1 MRCIIY
7 SPHWLRTIPLF
18 VVKSA
23 FYILTL
29 AWGFRR
35 CSFRLVGQCESLYS
49 VERVTEQAPR
59 FFVCIS
65 EWISSTRESVD
76 FVVYGIR
83 MNILQ
88 NNPYRQLGVYS
99 NSPTKERLANHN
111 RMKAFLK
118 VGKSVS
124 FPLDVPQY
132 LSSINRTEASVAD
145 AEAKLTLPKDQI
157 LYAQFWFLKTTPLDE
172 VAFNHLFAG
181 EIDKAE
187 EIWQKRECLS
197 ALQNRIVCALIR
209 NRYDSAIMC
218 AEVLYGNTQYLNQ
231 FVSTI
236 IGTGGNFDVSN
247 LAFSF
252 LDILCDEIGASK
264 LLPFITNSSWKEHIG
279 EKAVKPLVDSI
290 QEAINIAQKTKGKGS
305 NARLNAGEAL
315 RRNTRNAILQLKGFL
330 STKDL
335 QYQMIADKLGL
346 EILQCGI
353 DYFNDSEEPD
363 AAHKA
368 MSLQKYA
375 KSIVVGQMAK
385 DRCKENVDILQRIID
400 NLPPSEVFVEDRAI
414 HEELRKYCLL
424 PDKIDYAET
433 LLKSTQKLFVSMRQK
448 LGVSNQYYI
457 DLSSQVVSNALH
469 NVIEEVN
476 AAQKDKSEAYLA
488 KVLVS
493 AWKVTLIMDTF
504 DKNEEFK
511 ARYLSN
517 KETLFSIYRQ
527 IVFSDMVSSEVVAIY
542 EAIDSFNG
550 TTKTIERESDSP
562 FFSNISSYRL
572 PGMDDLAR
580 DFQFSKITTL
590 LDRTKGL
597 LGVVKQCSSVS
608 DVDYKKLSTKIVS
621 MALNDV
627 IKLVNNSTSSRVSS
641 YNLKFDSTISSAYL
655 AILKMASFDMTFDF
669 KEHFDEQM
677 RIISQMNN
685 RSNPFMHSVDNKSS
699 TSSGS
704 GCMVMLCAIFGL
716 VVLTIYSLINM

>member
-1 MRCIIY
+1 
-7 SPHWLRTIPLF
+7 
-18 VVKSA
+18 
-23 FYILTL
+23 
-29 AWGFRR
+29 
-35 CSFRLVGQCESLYS
+35 
-49 VERVTEQAPR
+49 
-59 FFVCIS
+59 
-65 EWISSTRESVD
+65 
-76 FVVYGIR
+76 

-88 NNPYRQLGVYS
+88 NNPYRLLGVYS

-157 LYAQFWFLKTTPLDE
+157 LYAQFWFIKTTPLDE

-197 ALQNRIVCALIR
+197 ALQNLIVCALIR
-209 NRYDSAIMC
+209 NEYYFAIRY

-231 FVSTI
+231 FISKI
-236 IGTGGNFDVSN
+236 IGTGGNFDVST

-264 LLPFITNSSWKEHIG
+264 LLPFITNSSWKEHLG
-279 EKAVKPLVDSI
+279 ERAAKPLVDSI
-290 QEAINIAQKTKGKGS
+290 QDAINIAQKTKGKGS

-315 RRNTRNAILQLKGFL
+315 RKNTRNAILQLKGFL
-330 STKDL
+330 STEDL

-424 PDKIDYAET
+424 PDKICHAVT
-433 LLKSTQKLFVSMRQK
+433 LLNNTKPYIQSIKRK
-448 LGVSNQYYI
+448 LGVSNAYYLKI
-457 DLSSQVVSNALH
+457 STQIVGNALS
-469 NVIEEVN
+469 NVIAEVN
-476 AAQKDKSEAYLA
+476 EAQSIFSADKDDPNAALAAILGITHVKS
-488 KVLVS
+488 VLEE
-493 AWKVTLIMDTF
+493 AWKATRIMDGF
-504 DKNEEFK
+504 DMEFDYKND
-511 ARYLSN
+511 RYN
-517 KETLFSIYRQ
+517 KNRSI
-527 IVFSDMVSSEVVAIY
+527 
-542 EAIDSFNG
+542 
-550 TTKTIERESDSP
+550 
-562 FFSNISSYRL
+562 L
-572 PGMDDLAR
+572 
-580 DFQFSKITTL
+580 
-590 LDRTKGL
+590 KGL
-597 LGVVKQCSSVS
+597 CDQLGVSTSTYASSS
-608 DVDYKKLSTKIVS
+608 SSSRTTQRSQTSTTRPYS
-621 MALNDV
+621 STSNSSRTFT
-627 IKLVNNSTSSRVSS
+627 NRQTTSTSSSS
-641 YNLKFDSTISSAYL
+641 SSNSSDDTPWGCFMVIIIIILIFLIS
-655 AILKMASFDMTFDF
+655 IC
-669 KEHFDEQM
+669 
-677 RIISQMNN
+677 R
-685 RSNPFMHSVDNKSS
+685 
-699 TSSGS
+699 
-704 GCMVMLCAIFGL
+704 
-716 VVLTIYSLINM
+716 

>member
-1 MRCIIY
+1 MYYIQPSLASDDSVVRC
-7 SPHWLRTIPLF
+7 L
-18 VVKSA
+18 SA

-65 EWISSTRESVD
+65 EWISSTRESVG
-76 FVVYGIR
+76 FIVYGIR

-88 NNPYRQLGVYS
+88 NNPYRLLGVYS

-132 LSSINRTEASVAD
+132 LSSINRTEASAAD

-157 LYAQFWFLKTTPLDE
+157 LHAQFWFIKTTPLDE

-197 ALQNRIVCALIR
+197 ALQNLIVCALIR
-209 NRYDSAIMC
+209 NKYDFAIKY

-231 FVSTI
+231 FISTI
-236 IGTGGNFDVSN
+236 IGKGGNFDVSN
-247 LAFSF
+247 LVFSF
-252 LDILCDEIGASK
+252 LDILCEEIGVSK
-264 LLPFITNSSWKEHIG
+264 LLPFITNRSWKEHIG
-279 EKAVKPLVDSI
+279 EKTLKRLVDYI
-290 QEAINIAQKTKGKGS
+290 QDAINIAQKTKGKGS

-315 RRNTRNAILQLKGFL
+315 RRNTSDAILLLKGFL
-330 STKDL
+330 STEDL

-424 PDKIDYAET
+424 PDKICHAVT
-433 LLKSTQKLFVSMRQK
+433 LLNNTKPYIQSIKRK
-448 LGVSNQYYI
+448 LGVSNAYYLKI
-457 DLSSQVVSNALH
+457 STQIVGNALT
-469 NVIEEVN
+469 NVIAEVN
-476 AAQKDKSEAYLA
+476 EAQSIFSVDKDDPNAALAAILGITHVKS
-488 KVLVS
+488 VLEE
-493 AWKVTLIMDTF
+493 AWKATRIMDGF
-504 DKNEEFK
+504 D
-511 ARYLSN
+511 
-517 KETLFSIYRQ
+517 
-527 IVFSDMVSSEVVAIY
+527 M
-542 EAIDSFNG
+542 
-550 TTKTIERESDSP
+550 ESDYK
-562 FFSNISSYRL
+562 N
-572 PGMDDLAR
+572 
-580 DFQFSKITTL
+580 
-590 LDRTKGL
+590 DRYNKNRSILKGL
-597 LGVVKQCSSVS
+597 CDQLGVSTSAYTSSS
-608 DVDYKKLSTKIVS
+608 SSSRTTQRSQTSTARPYS
-621 MALNDV
+621 STSNRTSANRQTT
-627 IKLVNNSTSSRVSS
+627 STSSSS
-641 YNLKFDSTISSAYL
+641 SSNSSDDTPWGCFMVIIIIILIFLIS
-655 AILKMASFDMTFDF
+655 IC
-669 KEHFDEQM
+669 
-677 RIISQMNN
+677 R
-685 RSNPFMHSVDNKSS
+685 
-699 TSSGS
+699 
-704 GCMVMLCAIFGL
+704 
-716 VVLTIYSLINM
+716 

>member
-1 MRCIIY
+1 
-7 SPHWLRTIPLF
+7 
-18 VVKSA
+18 
-23 FYILTL
+23 
-29 AWGFRR
+29 
-35 CSFRLVGQCESLYS
+35 
-49 VERVTEQAPR
+49 
-59 FFVCIS
+59 
-65 EWISSTRESVD
+65 
-76 FVVYGIR
+76 
-83 MNILQ
+83 MNILR
-88 NNPYRQLGVYS
+88 NNPYRLLGVYS

-118 VGKSVS
+118 VGKSIS
-124 FPLDVPQY
+124 FPLDIPQY
-132 LSSINRTEASVAD
+132 LSSINRTEASAAD

-157 LYAQFWFLKTTPLDE
+157 LYAQFWFIKTTPLDE

-181 EIDKAE
+181 EIKKAE
-187 EIWQKRECLS
+187 EIWQKRESLS
-197 ALQNRIVCALIR
+197 ALQNLIVCALIR
-209 NRYDSAIMC
+209 NKYDFAIKY

-231 FVSTI
+231 FVSKI
-236 IGTGGNFDVSN
+236 IGTGGNFDVST

-252 LDILCDEIGASK
+252 LDILCDEISASK
-264 LLPFITNSSWKEHIG
+264 LLPFITNSSWKEHLG
-279 EKAVKPLVDSI
+279 ERAVKPLVDSI
-290 QEAINIAQKTKGKGS
+290 QDAINIAQKTKGKGS

-330 STKDL
+330 STEDL

-353 DYFNDSEEPD
+353 DYYNDSEEPD

-414 HEELRKYCLL
+414 HEGLRKFCSL
-424 PDKIDYAET
+424 PDKIDYAEI

-457 DLSSQVVSNALH
+457 KLSTLVVSNALH

-493 AWKVTLIMDTF
+493 AWRVTLIMDTF
-504 DKNEEFK
+504 DKDEDFK
-511 ARYLSN
+511 VHYLSN
-517 KETLFSIYRQ
+517 KETLFSIYKQ
-527 IVFSDMVSSEVVAIY
+527 ILLSDMVSSEVVAIY
-542 EAIDSFNG
+542 EAIDTFNG
-550 TTKTIERESDSP
+550 TTKPTEKQSDSMIP
-562 FFSNISSYRL
+562 IGIPIRSSYRWA
-572 PGMDDLAR
+572 GMDGLSRKSLFD
-580 DFQFSKITTL
+580 KITTL

-597 LGVVKQCSSVS
+597 LEVVKQCSSVS
-608 DVDYKKLSTKIVS
+608 DVDYRKLSTRIVS

-627 IKLVNNSTSSRVSS
+627 IQIVNNSTSSRVS
-641 YNLKFDSTISSAYL
+641 YDLELISTISDAYF
-655 AILKMASFDMTFDF
+655 AILKMDSFDMTSDF
-669 KEHFDEQM
+669 KKHFDEQKQ
-677 RIISQMNN
+677 IISQMEE

-699 TSSGS
+699 RTTQRSQTSTTRPYSSTSNSSRTFTNRQTTSTSSSSSSNSSDDTFLG
-704 GCMVMLCAIFGL
+704 GCFVHIVACIITFIIIF
-716 VVLTIYSLINM
+716 LISKCS

>member
-1 MRCIIY
+1 MI
-7 SPHWLRTIPLF
+7 LF
-18 VVKSA
+18 V
-23 FYILTL
+23 
-29 AWGFRR
+29 
-35 CSFRLVGQCESLYS
+35 Q
-49 VERVTEQAPR
+49 
-59 FFVCIS
+59 
-65 EWISSTRESVD
+65 
-76 FVVYGIR
+76 GIK

-88 NNPYRQLGVYS
+88 SNPYRLLGVYS

-118 VGKSVS
+118 VGKPVS
-124 FPLDVPQY
+124 FPLDLSNY
-132 LSSINRTEASVAD
+132 LSPINRTEASVAD

-157 LYAQFWFLKTTPLDE
+157 LYAQFWFLKTTPLDD
-172 VAFNHLFAG
+172 VAFNHLIAG

-187 EIWQKRECLS
+187 KIWQKRDCAS
-197 ALQNRIVCALIR
+197 SLQNRIVCALICR
-209 NRYDSAIMC
+209 NYSCAITC
-218 AEVLYGNTQYLNQ
+218 AEVLYENTQYINQ
-231 FVSTI
+231 FVSAI
-236 IGTGGNFDVSN
+236 IGTEGNIEVSN
-247 LAFSF
+247 LVFSF
-252 LDILCDEIGASK
+252 LDVLCEEVGINK
-264 LLPFITNSSWKEHIG
+264 LLPFITKNAWKSHIG

-290 QEAINIAQKTKGKGS
+290 QEAVEIAKKSKGKGS
-305 NARLNAGEAL
+305 NARLNAGEEL
-315 RRNTRNAILQLKGFL
+315 RKNTRNALSQLNKILSL
-330 STKDL
+330 TDL

-368 MSLQKYA
+368 MNLQKYA

-400 NLPPSEVFVEDRAI
+400 NLPPSEVFAEDRAI
-414 HEELRKYCLL
+414 HEELRKFCSL
-424 PDKIDYAET
+424 PDKIDFAEI
-433 LLKSTQKLFVSMRQK
+433 LLKSTQKLFVSMKQK

-457 DLSSQVVSNALH
+457 ELSTQVVSNALH

-527 IVFSDMVSSEVVAIY
+527 IVFSDMVSSEVIAIY

-550 TTKTIERESDSP
+550 TTKTIERQSDSP
-562 FFSNISSYRL
+562 FLNVSSYML
-572 PGMDDLAR
+572 AGMDDLVHDR
-580 DFQFSKITTL
+580 QFSKITTL
-590 LDRTKGL
+590 LNRTKEHL
-597 LGVVKQCSSVS
+597 RVVKQCSSVR
-608 DVDYKKLSTKIVS
+608 DFDYKKLSTKIVS

-627 IKLVNNSTSSRVSS
+627 IKIVNNSTSSRVSS
-641 YNLKFDSTISSAYL
+641 YNLEFNSTISSAYL
-655 AILKMASFDMTFDF
+655 AILEMDSFDMTFDF
-669 KEHFDEQM
+669 RKHFDEQK
-677 RIISQMNN
+677 RIISQMYN

-716 VVLTIYSLINM
+716 VVLTIYGLINM

>member
-1 MRCIIY
+1 
-7 SPHWLRTIPLF
+7 
-18 VVKSA
+18 
-23 FYILTL
+23 
-29 AWGFRR
+29 
-35 CSFRLVGQCESLYS
+35 
-49 VERVTEQAPR
+49 
-59 FFVCIS
+59 
-65 EWISSTRESVD
+65 
-76 FVVYGIR
+76 

-132 LSSINRTEASVAD
+132 LSSINRTEASAAD

-157 LYAQFWFLKTTPLDE
+157 LYAQFWFIKTSPLDE

-181 EIDKAE
+181 EIEKAE

-305 NARLNAGEAL
+305 NARLNAGETL
-315 RRNTRNAILQLKGFL
+315 RKNTRNAILQLKGFL

-335 QYQMIADKLGL
+335 QYQIIADKLGL

-353 DYFNDSEEPD
+353 DYYNDSEEPD

-385 DRCKENVDILQRIID
+385 DRCKENVDILQKIID
-400 NLPPSEVFVEDRAI
+400 NLPPAAVFEEDRAI

-424 PDKIDYAET
+424 PDKICHAIT
-433 LLKSTQKLFVSMRQK
+433 LLNNTKLHLQSIRRI
-448 LGVSNQYYI
+448 LGVSNSYYLKI
-457 DLSSQVVSNALH
+457 STKVVGNALS

-476 AAQKDKSEAYLA
+476 EAQSILNVDKDDPNAKLTAFLGITHLKS
-488 KVLVS
+488 VLEE
-493 AWKVTLIMDTF
+493 AWKATKIMDGF
-504 DKNEEFK
+504 DMEADYKSG
-511 ARYLSN
+511 RYSENRSILRDLCN
-517 KETLFSIYRQ
+517 K
-527 IVFSDMVSSEVVAIY
+527 
-542 EAIDSFNG
+542 
-550 TTKTIERESDSP
+550 
-562 FFSNISSYRL
+562 
-572 PGMDDLAR
+572 
-580 DFQFSKITTL
+580 
-590 LDRTKGL
+590 
-597 LGVVKQCSSVS
+597 LGV
-608 DVDYKKLSTKIVS
+608 
-621 MALNDV
+621 
-627 IKLVNNSTSSRVSS
+627 STSSCSSKSVSRS
-641 YNLKFDSTISSAYL
+641 PAVQRPSATRSNSPSSNRTYANTTSSSKSSSSSDNGCL
-655 AILKMASFDMTFDF
+655 LGIVFMIIGAAILGTITESGGGAILGG
-669 KEHFDEQM
+669 
-677 RIISQMNN
+677 II
-685 RSNPFMHSVDNKSS
+685 
-699 TSSGS
+699 
-704 GCMVMLCAIFGL
+704 GL
-716 VVLTIYSLINM
+716 GIWAKISD

>member
-1 MRCIIY
+1 
-7 SPHWLRTIPLF
+7 
-18 VVKSA
+18 
-23 FYILTL
+23 
-29 AWGFRR
+29 
-35 CSFRLVGQCESLYS
+35 
-49 VERVTEQAPR
+49 
-59 FFVCIS
+59 
-65 EWISSTRESVD
+65 
-76 FVVYGIR
+76 

-132 LSSINRTEASVAD
+132 LSSINRTEASAAD

-157 LYAQFWFLKTTPLDE
+157 LYAQFWFIKTTPLDE

-181 EIDKAE
+181 EIENAE

-218 AEVLYGNTQYLNQ
+218 AEVLYGNTQYLSQ

-305 NARLNAGEAL
+305 NARLNAGETL

-335 QYQMIADKLGL
+335 QYQIIADKLGL

-353 DYFNDSEEPD
+353 DYYNDSEEPD

-385 DRCKENVDILQRIID
+385 DRCKENVDILQKIID
-400 NLPPSEVFVEDRAI
+400 NLPPAAVFEEDRAI

-424 PDKIDYAET
+424 PDKICHAIT
-433 LLKSTQKLFVSMRQK
+433 LLNNTKSHLQSIRRI
-448 LGVSNQYYI
+448 LGVSNSYYLKI
-457 DLSSQVVSNALH
+457 STKVVGNALS

-476 AAQKDKSEAYLA
+476 EAQSILNVDKDDPNAKLTAFLGITHLKS
-488 KVLVS
+488 VLEE
-493 AWKVTLIMDTF
+493 AWKATKIMDGF
-504 DKNEEFK
+504 DMEADYKSG
-511 ARYLSN
+511 RYSENRSILRDLCNKLGVSTSSYPQKPVSRNPAVQRPSATRSN
-517 KETLFSIYRQ
+517 SPSSNRTYANTTSSSESSSSSDNGCLFSI
-527 IVFSDMVSSEVVAIY
+527 IFMIIGA
-542 EAIDSFNG
+542 
-550 TTKTIERESDSP
+550 
-562 FFSNISSYRL
+562 
-572 PGMDDLAR
+572 
-580 DFQFSKITTL
+580 
-590 LDRTKGL
+590 
-597 LGVVKQCSSVS
+597 
-608 DVDYKKLSTKIVS
+608 
-621 MALNDV
+621 
-627 IKLVNNSTSSRVSS
+627 
-641 YNLKFDSTISSAYL
+641 
-655 AILKMASFDMTFDF
+655 AILGTITESGGGAVFGGLIGLGIWF
-669 KEHFDEQM
+669 K
-677 RIISQMNN
+677 IS
-685 RSNPFMHSVDNKSS
+685 D
-699 TSSGS
+699 
-704 GCMVMLCAIFGL
+704 
-716 VVLTIYSLINM
+716 

>member
-1 MRCIIY
+1 
-7 SPHWLRTIPLF
+7 
-18 VVKSA
+18 
-23 FYILTL
+23 
-29 AWGFRR
+29 
-35 CSFRLVGQCESLYS
+35 
-49 VERVTEQAPR
+49 
-59 FFVCIS
+59 
-65 EWISSTRESVD
+65 
-76 FVVYGIR
+76 

-132 LSSINRTEASVAD
+132 LSFINRTEASAAD

-157 LYAQFWFLKTTPLDE
+157 LYAQFWFIKTSPLDE

-181 EIDKAE
+181 EIENAE

-305 NARLNAGEAL
+305 NARLNAGETL

-353 DYFNDSEEPD
+353 DYFNNSEEPD

-400 NLPPSEVFVEDRAI
+400 DLPPSEVFVEDKAI
-414 HEELRKYCLL
+414 KKEIEKYCNL
-424 PDKIDYAET
+424 PDKICHAVT
-433 LLKSTQKLFVSMRQK
+433 LLNNAKPQLQSIKRK
-448 LGVSNQYYI
+448 LGTSNKYYLNISTKTVQY
-457 DLSSQVVSNALH
+457 ALH
-469 NVIEEVN
+469 NLIEEVN
-476 AAQKDKSEAYLA
+476 AAMSALNVDRKDELA
-488 KVLVS
+488 KFLVYQTLESVKTVLEK
-493 AWKVTLIMDTF
+493 AWRAILIMDTF
-504 DKNEEFK
+504 D
-511 ARYLSN
+511 
-517 KETLFSIYRQ
+517 
-527 IVFSDMVSSEVVAIY
+527 M
-542 EAIDSFNG
+542 
-550 TTKTIERESDSP
+550 ESDFKNNRYNVNRSTL
-562 FFSNISSYRL
+562 R
-572 PGMDDLAR
+572 DLCN
-580 DFQFSKITTL
+580 K
-590 LDRTKGL
+590 
-597 LGVVKQCSSVS
+597 LGV
-608 DVDYKKLSTKIVS
+608 
-621 MALNDV
+621 
-627 IKLVNNSTSSRVSS
+627 STSSCSSKSVSRS
-641 YNLKFDSTISSAYL
+641 PAVQRPSATRSNSPSSNRTYANTTSSSESSSSSDNGCL
-655 AILKMASFDMTFDF
+655 FGIIFMIIGAAILGTITESGGGAVFGGLIGLGIWF
-669 KEHFDEQM
+669 K
-677 RIISQMNN
+677 IS
-685 RSNPFMHSVDNKSS
+685 D
-699 TSSGS
+699 
-704 GCMVMLCAIFGL
+704 
-716 VVLTIYSLINM
+716 

>member
-1 MRCIIY
+1 MGCIIY
-7 SPHWLRTIPLF
+7 SPHWLRTILLF

-35 CSFRLVGQCESLYS
+35 CSFRLAGQCEGLYT
-49 VERVTEQAPR
+49 VERVTELAPR

-65 EWISSTRESVD
+65 ECIPSTRESVG
-76 FVVYGIR
+76 FIVYGIR

-88 NNPYRQLGVYS
+88 NNPYRLLGVYS

-118 VGKSVS
+118 VGKPVS
-124 FPLDVPQY
+124 FPLDLPQY
-132 LSSINRTEASVAD
+132 LTSINRTETSVVE

-157 LYAQFWFLKTTPLDE
+157 LYAQFWFVKATPLDE
-172 VAFNHLFAG
+172 VAFKHLLSG

-187 EIWQKRECLS
+187 EIWQKKECVS
-197 ALQNRIVCALIR
+197 SLQNLIVCSLMR
-209 NRYDSAIMC
+209 NKYDFAIMC

-264 LLPFITNSSWKEHIG
+264 LLSFITNSSWKEHIG

-305 NARLNAGEAL
+305 NARLNAGETL

-353 DYFNDSEEPD
+353 DYFNNSEEPD

-385 DRCKENVDILQRIID
+385 DRCNENVDILQRIID
-400 NLPPSEVFVEDRAI
+400 NLPPSEVFMEDKAI

-424 PDKIDYAET
+424 PDKICHAVT
-433 LLKSTQKLFVSMRQK
+433 LLNNAKPHIQSIKRK
-448 LGVSNQYYI
+448 LGVSNAYYLKI
-457 DLSSQVVSNALH
+457 STQIVGNALS
-469 NVIEEVN
+469 NVIAEVN
-476 AAQKDKSEAYLA
+476 EAQSIFSADKDDPNAALAAILGVTHVKS
-488 KVLVS
+488 VLEE
-493 AWKVTLIMDTF
+493 AWKATRIMDGF
-504 DKNEEFK
+504 D
-511 ARYLSN
+511 
-517 KETLFSIYRQ
+517 
-527 IVFSDMVSSEVVAIY
+527 M
-542 EAIDSFNG
+542 EA
-550 TTKTIERESDSP
+550 
-562 FFSNISSYRL
+562 
-572 PGMDDLAR
+572 
-580 DFQFSKITTL
+580 
-590 LDRTKGL
+590 
-597 LGVVKQCSSVS
+597 
-608 DVDYKKLSTKIVS
+608 DYKSGRYGKNRSILKELCGNLDIPTGPIPTPVPPNPTPPGPVPEGPKPNIGCF
-621 MALNDV
+621 LGILFV
-627 IKLVNNSTSSRVSS
+627 I
-641 YNLKFDSTISSAYL
+641 IGA
-655 AILKMASFDMTFDF
+655 AILGTIT
-669 KEHFDEQM
+669 E
-677 RIISQMNN
+677 
-685 RSNPFMHSVDNKSS
+685 
-699 TSSGS
+699 SG
-704 GCMVMLCAIFGL
+704 GGAIFGGIIGFGL
-716 VVLTIYSLINM
+716 WSKISD